1 MAFTFRDFETIFGLH
16 ILWNSFLQLFFSSS
30 ILRDL
35 MKQEKDFNEVLFIQQ
50 YEKKEEEEV
59 AEVYQNV
66 EVKQYSI
73 KQFNNKLLSIHL

>member
-1 MAFTFRDFETIFGLH
+1 
-16 ILWNSFLQLFFSSS
+16 
-30 ILRDL
+30 

-50 YEKKEEEEV
+50 YEKKEEEG